1 MTYITYTTRQTVAAQ
16 GMDSG
21 GLSPQNDAQPPPQ
34 SLDAQASLGCNT
46 WGRLSKWCA
55 VCRNLAILALQ

>member
-21 GLSPQNDAQPPPQ
+21 GLSPQNDAQPPPTK
-34 SLDAQASLGCNT
+34 S
-46 WGRLSKWCA
+46 GRPSQFRLQHLRKA
-55 VCRNLAILALQ
+55 V

>member
-46 WGRLSKWCA
+46 
-55 VCRNLAILALQ
+55 